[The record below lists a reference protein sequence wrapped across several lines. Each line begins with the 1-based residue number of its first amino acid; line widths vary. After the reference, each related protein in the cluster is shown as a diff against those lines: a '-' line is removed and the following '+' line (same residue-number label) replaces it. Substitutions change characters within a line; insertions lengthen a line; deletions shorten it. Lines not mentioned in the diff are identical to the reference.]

1 MIAVLKA
8 TVLFLFLTLTLLM
21 VVVAILLTL
30 SMLSDVVD
38 DCDFLYR
45 WRNRE

>member
-8 TVLFLFLTLTLLM
+8 TVLFLFLTLLLLLL
-21 VVVAILLTL
+21 VITILLGL

-38 DCDFLYR
+38 DFDFLCK